1 MTFALGT
8 DEHTAWLQTQTASL
22 LSFYERSAD
31 FQHGGFDELS
41 SVGAPFGQP
50 KPLFLTARMTYGY
63 ALGKLLG
70 HPGSTRLVEH
80 GLRALRTMFHD
91 DADAGWFATLGA
103 DGATIEDSAKQTYG
117 HAFVLLAASAASQ
130 AGFESSDLIAEASA
144 IFDRHLYEPRYHLC
158 NDTWD
163 RSWEHC
169 DEYRGMN
176 ANMHTV
182 EAFLGAYSA
191 TSDPIF
197 LARAQAISARMIEF
211 ASSSSWRIPEHF
223 TADWTPLP
231 DFNVDNPGDQ
241 FKPYGAT
248 PGHGIEWSRLLLQI
262 RLAINSTAATH
273 IDTEATGAQT
283 SADVPDASSAPT
295 SFDLLDAAKRLF
307 DRAVNDAWDPAQHGF
322 AYTVDW
328 NGRPVAQQ
336 RLHWP
341 LAEAIGAARY
351 LYAAT
356 GNPTYAHWY
365 EQFWQLADSDYID
378 HERNSW
384 WHELDT
390 EGRPA
395 TTIWAGKGDLYHSL
409 QATLFGQVEPAPTL
423 AGLLARH

>member
-8 DEHTAWLQTQTASL
+8 DEHTAWLQSQTTSL

-41 SVGAPFGQP
+41 SLGAPFGQP

-63 ALGKLLG
+63 SLGHLLG
-70 HPGSTRLVEH
+70 HPGSARLVEH

-103 DGATIEDSAKQTYG
+103 EGTTIGDSAKQTYG
-117 HAFVLLAASAASQ
+117 HAFVLLAASAALQ

-144 IFDRHLYEPRYHLC
+144 MFDRHLYEPRYHLC

-169 DEYRGMN
+169 DDYRGMN

-191 TSDPIF
+191 TSDPVF
-197 LARAQAISARMIEF
+197 LSRAQAISARMISF
-211 ASSSSWRIPEHF
+211 AQSSIWRIPEHF

-262 RLAINSTAATH
+262 RVAAG
-273 IDTEATGAQT
+273 ATPG
-283 SADVPDASSAPT
+283 SP
-295 SFDLLDAAKRLF
+295 DLLEAAERLF
-307 DRAVNDAWDPAQHGF
+307 ERAVNDAWDPAQHGF
-322 AYTVDW
+322 AYTVNW
-328 NGRPVAQQ
+328 GGHPVAQQ

-356 GNPTYAHWY
+356 GNPAYAEWY
-365 EQFWQLADSDYID
+365 QQFWQLADSDYID
-378 HERNSW
+378 HVHGSW

-409 QATLFGQVEPAPTL
+409 QATLFGQLEPAPTL
-423 AGLLARH
+423 VGVLARGR

>member
-1 MTFALGT
+1 LHQGSHRAVTFVLGT
-8 DEHTAWLQTQTASL
+8 DEHTAWLQSQTASL
-22 LSFYERSAD
+22 LGFYERSAD
-31 FQHGGFDELS
+31 FEHGGFDELS
-41 SVGAPFGQP
+41 SFGAPFGQP

-63 ALGKLLG
+63 SLGHLLG
-70 HPGSTRLVEH
+70 HPGSDRLVEH
-80 GLRALRTMFHD
+80 GLRALRTLFHD
-91 DADAGWFATLGA
+91 DVDAGWFASLGT
-103 DGATIEDSAKQTYG
+103 DGTTIEDSAKHTYG
-117 HAFVLLAASAASQ
+117 HAFVLLAASAALQ
-130 AGFESSDLIAEASA
+130 AGFDSADLITEAGA
-144 IFDRHLYEPRYHLC
+144 IFDRYLYEPSYHLC

-163 RSWEHC
+163 RQWEHC
-169 DEYRGMN
+169 ETYRGLN

-191 TSDPIF
+191 TSDPAF
-197 LARAQAISARMIEF
+197 LSRARAISSRMIEF
-211 ASSSSWRIPEHF
+211 ARASDWRIPEHF

-231 DFNVDNPGDQ
+231 DFNSDHPGDQ

-248 PGHGIEWSRLLLQI
+248 PGHGIEWSRLLLQL
-262 RLAINSTAATH
+262 RLLTPES
-273 IDTEATGAQT
+273 
-283 SADVPDASSAPT
+283 P
-295 SFDLLDAAKRLF
+295 DLLEAAERLF
-307 DRAVNDAWDPAQHGF
+307 DRAVSDAWDPARHGF

-328 NGRPVAQQ
+328 NGHPVAQQ

-356 GNPTYAHWY
+356 GNSAYARRY

-378 HERNSW
+378 HDQGSW

-409 QATLFGQVEPAPTL
+409 QATLFGQLEPAPTL
-423 AGLLARH
+423 VGLLAQTN

>member
-1 MTFALGT
+1 MTFVLGT
-8 DEHTAWLQTQTASL
+8 DEHTAWLKSQTTSL

-31 FQHGGFDELS
+31 FEHGGFDELS
-41 SVGAPFGQP
+41 SVGSPFGQP

-63 ALGKLLG
+63 SLGHLLG
-70 HPGSTRLVEH
+70 YPGSDRLVEH
-80 GLRALRTMFHD
+80 GLRALRTLFHD
-91 DADAGWFATLGA
+91 DVDAGWFASLTT
-103 DGATIEDSAKQTYG
+103 DGTTIEDSAKHTYG

-130 AGFESSDLIAEASA
+130 AGFDSADLIAEASA
-144 IFDRHLYEPRYHLC
+144 MFDRYLYEQSYHLC

-163 RSWEHC
+163 RQWAHC
-169 DEYRGMN
+169 DSYRGMN

-191 TSDPIF
+191 TSNPIF
-197 LARAQAISARMIEF
+197 LSRARAISSRMIEF
-211 ASSSSWRIPEHF
+211 ARASDWRIPEHF

-231 DFNVDNPGDQ
+231 EFNRDNPGDQ

-248 PGHGIEWSRLLLQI
+248 PGHGIEWSRLLLQL
-262 RLAINSTAATH
+262 RLLAPES
-273 IDTEATGAQT
+273 
-283 SADVPDASSAPT
+283 PDLLDMEGGPMSG
-295 SFDLLDAAKRLF
+295 DLLDAAEQLF
-307 DRAVNDAWDPAQHGF
+307 ARAVGDAWDPAQHGF

-328 NGRPVAQQ
+328 SGHPVAQQ

-356 GNPTYAHWY
+356 GKAAYADWY
-365 EQFWQLADSDYID
+365 EQFWQIADSAYID
-378 HERNSW
+378 YEHGSW

-390 EGRPA
+390 EGHPA

-409 QATLFGQVEPAPTL
+409 QATLFGQVVPAPTL
-423 AGLLARH
+423 VGLLAQTS

>member
-8 DEHTAWLQTQTASL
+8 DEHTAWLKSQTTSL

-31 FQHGGFDELS
+31 YAHGGFDELS
-41 SVGAPFGQP
+41 SVGFPFGQP

-63 ALGKLLG
+63 ALGHLLG
-70 HPGSTRLVEH
+70 HPGSARLVEH
-80 GLRALRTMFHD
+80 GLQALRTIFHD
-91 DADAGWFATLGA
+91 DADDGWLASLGA
-103 DGATIEDSAKQTYG
+103 DGVTIEDSAKHTYG
-117 HAFVLLAASAASQ
+117 HAFVLLAASAAAQ
-130 AGFESSDLIAEASA
+130 AGFESADLIAEASA
-144 IFDRHLYEPRYHLC
+144 MFDRHLYEPSHSLC

-163 RSWEHC
+163 RPWEHC

-191 TSDPIF
+191 TSNPIF
-197 LARAQAISARMIEF
+197 LSRAQAISARMIGC
-211 ASSSSWRIPEHF
+211 ARSSSWRIPEHF

-231 DFNVDNPGDQ
+231 DFNRDNPGDQ

-248 PGHGIEWSRLLLQI
+248 PGHGIEWSRLLLQL
-262 RLAINSTAATH
+262 RL
-273 IDTEATGAQT
+273 ATGAGD
-283 SADVPDASSAPT
+283 SP
-295 SFDLLDAAKRLF
+295 DLLEAAVQLF
-307 DRAVNDAWDPAQHGF
+307 DRAVSDAWDPAHHGF

-328 NGRPVAQQ
+328 DGHPVAQQ

-341 LAEAIGAARY
+341 MAEAIGAARY

-356 GNPTYAHWY
+356 GKAVYADWY

-378 HERNSW
+378 YEHGSW

-390 EGRPA
+390 AGHPA

-409 QATLFGQVEPAPTL
+409 QATLFGQLEQAPTL
-423 AGLLARH
+423 VGVLSGSRFDR